1 MIKRMISGCLVFAF
15 CFFVRNVNAASTCDY
30 KDQVEL
36 SNVASTIKTGYEIK
50 KVVMDEN
57 ENILDADPDSVLF
70 GSDFFIVSTLHGYV
84 HNLTQDVY
92 VKITNDEGFEK
103 IYHYSDT
110 DHGNIS
116 FVRKDLSKIARYKVE
131 VFSDKVECRDE
142 LLRTIDFVTPMK
154 NEYAFFTDC
163 EAIPDFE
170 YCKQYISTPFLAS
183 DSEITSQIS
192 KAYQKYVDGLKEEEE
207 EKNKSFFEKVGDF
220 FRRNQVIIYSVL
232 GIIIVVG
239 ALTTVVIIKKR
250 RSRVL

>member
-92 VKITNDEGFEK
+92 VKITNDEGFAFVSLLPLGNYYLKELQTDSQYLLDSNTYPITLSYIDENTPIVKMKIQLINYFVPKTKKDSFLFPLLILIGGVCFYEK
-103 IYHYSDT
+103 KY
-110 DHGNIS
+110 
-116 FVRKDLSKIARYKVE
+116 
-131 VFSDKVECRDE
+131 
-142 LLRTIDFVTPMK
+142 
-154 NEYAFFTDC
+154 FFT
-163 EAIPDFE
+163 
-170 YCKQYISTPFLAS
+170 
-183 DSEITSQIS
+183 
-192 KAYQKYVDGLKEEEE
+192 
-207 EKNKSFFEKVGDF
+207 SF
-220 FRRNQVIIYSVL
+220 
-232 GIIIVVG
+232 
-239 ALTTVVIIKKR
+239 TVN
-250 RSRVL
+250 